1 MLGFLNS
8 KIALFYLDIISSK
21 LDETGWRWLKQ
32 FVELIP
38 VPTNLAFEEEG
49 KLTNKDSV
57 SINQQ
62 LYKQIGLSQEEV
74 EYIENL
80 I

>member
-1 MLGFLNS
+1 MGFLNS
-8 KIALFYLDIISSK
+8 KISLFYLDIISSK

-38 VPTNLAFEEEG
+38 VPKNLEFQEQQPITNEDSDSIDYQIF
-49 KLTNKDSV
+49 KLLDLTPDEIDYLN
-57 SINQQ
+57 
-62 LYKQIGLSQEEV
+62 
-74 EYIENL
+74 NL